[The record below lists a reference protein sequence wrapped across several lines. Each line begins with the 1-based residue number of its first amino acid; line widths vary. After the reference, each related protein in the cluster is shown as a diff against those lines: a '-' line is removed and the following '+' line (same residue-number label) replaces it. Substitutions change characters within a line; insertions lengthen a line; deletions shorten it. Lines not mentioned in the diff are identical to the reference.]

1 MERYDDYGTGTF
13 CYGVAVEEIIMA
25 SKKIKVKPGKTQSRI
40 GFVVGIIFVLIGCVV
55 VIPTFGPFGIFWT
68 ILAAVIAFTNYKNGF
83 TDKGVA
89 THEIII
95 EDGLQVKGEISN
107 VEDIEAKLI
116 KLNSLYEQRLIT
128 KEEYDEKRKEI
139 LKEF

>member
-1 MERYDDYGTGTF
+1 
-13 CYGVAVEEIIMA
+13 MA
-25 SKKIKVKPGKTQSRI
+25 PKKIKVKPGKSQSKMSFI
-40 GFVVGIIFVLIGCVV
+40 VGILFVLVGCFAI
-55 VIPTFGPFGIFWT
+55 IPTFGLFGVVWT
-68 ILAAVIAFTNYKNGF
+68 GMALLITINSYKNGF

-95 EDGLQVKGEISN
+95 EDGIVSSDTSN
-107 VEDIEAKLI
+107 DGIDIEEKLI

-128 KEEYDEKRKEI
+128 KEEYDEKRKEL

>member
-1 MERYDDYGTGTF
+1 
-13 CYGVAVEEIIMA
+13 MA

-55 VIPTFGPFGIFWT
+55 VIPIFGPFGIFWT

-95 EDGLQVKGEISN
+95 EDGMEIEKVDG
-107 VEDIEAKLI
+107 VEDIEAKLM

-128 KEEYDEKRKEI
+128 KEEYDEKRKKI
-139 LKEF
+139 LEEF

>member
-1 MERYDDYGTGTF
+1 
-13 CYGVAVEEIIMA
+13 MA

-116 KLNSLYEQRLIT
+116 KVNSLYEQRLIT